1 MEDSDGEFLPDYY
14 LLKNSKRKSQLVASS
29 SVGAGVCVIPAFGV
43 ESGESGKA
51 EEKHE
56 DHCHSKK
63 MKTGNIGKGKTNT
76 NCCLD
81 CLGWVRKKVELG
93 LLVNLPHMTREMR
106 HCACKPGYRVSF

>member
-14 LLKNSKRKSQLVASS
+14 LLKNSKRKSKLVASS

-43 ESGESGKA
+43 ESSESGKA

-63 MKTGNIGKGKTNT
+63 MKTGSIEKGKTKP

-81 CLGWVRKKVELG
+81 CLQRLDDPNLKVTLYQNDM
-93 LLVNLPHMTREMR
+93 VNW
-106 HCACKPGYRVSF
+106 YFIVFFFNSFTPVHH